1 MDKSEIKPEE
11 VKSKFRREAYSRS
24 HNHAN
29 TRSIVAPEEDLFPG
43 LAYVAIAG
51 LTGSFAARQGMDF
64 LLVSLRYNDYSVV
77 ASCFGTLVSPF

>member
-1 MDKSEIKPEE
+1 MDKSEINPEE

-29 TRSIVAPEEDLFPG
+29 TRSVVAPEEDLFPG

-51 LTGSFAARQGMDF
+51 LTGSFAARKGIDSLF
-64 LLVSLRYNDYSVV
+64 VSSRYNDYFFV
-77 ASCFGTLVSPF
+77 ASCFGTLVSLF